1 MTFASRSLALACL
14 AFAAISA
21 SSAADTP
28 SPALLVLNKEGNL
41 AILNPATKQVV
52 ARVRVGESPHETVAS
67 SDGKLAF
74 VSNYGSTTPG
84 STISVIDLVAQKELR
99 RLDLGTLRRPHG
111 LAYSHG
117 KLYFTCENSKIIGS
131 YDPAA
136 DKIDWLLGTGQDTT
150 HMIELNADASELYTA
165 NIGSNTVSI
174 IDRAGAG
181 NWSVTNVAVGKGPE
195 AFDITPDGK
204 ELWASGSRDG
214 SVSIVDIAQKR
225 VVHTFN
231 LQTKRSNRLRFTP
244 DGKLV
249 LITDLDAGD
258 LVVLARDTKRELKRI
273 KVGRQPAGILIPPDG
288 ARAYVAVTGDN
299 HVAVIDLKSLELAE
313 RIETGIGPDGMAWA
327 VR

>member
-1 MTFASRSLALACL
+1 MTFYAGVIALTLAAT
-14 AFAAISA
+14 AAI
-21 SSAADTP
+21 AAETP

-67 SDGKLAF
+67 TDGKLAF

-99 RLDLGTLRRPHG
+99 RLDLGSLRRPHG
-111 LAYSHG
+111 LAFSHG
-117 KLYFTCENSKIIGS
+117 KLYFTCESNKIIGS
-131 YDPAA
+131 YDPASNQ
-136 DKIDWLLGTGQDTT
+136 IDWLLGTGQDTT
-150 HMIELNADASELYTA
+150 HMIELNADATQIYTA
-165 NIGSNTVSI
+165 NIGSNSITI
-174 IDRAGAG
+174 IDRAGVA
-181 NWSVTNVAVGKGPE
+181 NWTETQVPVGKGPE
-195 AFDITPDGK
+195 PFDVTPDGK

-214 SVSIVDIAQKR
+214 SITIIDIPQKR
-225 VVHTFN
+225 VAHTFN
-231 LQTKRSNRLRFTP
+231 VQTKRSNRLRFTP

-249 LITDLDAGD
+249 LISDLDAGELLILD
-258 LVVLARDTKRELKRI
+258 RETKRELKRI
-273 KVGRQPAGILIPPDG
+273 KVGRQPAGILITPDG